1 MALGSLESEIMEV
14 LWGARRPLTVREALD
29 ALNDNRTPP
38 LAYTTVLTVMSRLAE
53 KGALTRTTRG
63 RGHAYEPAA
72 ADEAALAVQGVLRTY
87 GDAAVSHFLD
97 QAATDPALRER
108 LQALL
113 EKDS

>member
-1 MALGSLESEIMEV
+1 VLGSLEAQIMDIF
-14 LWGARRPLTVREALD
+14 WATRKPLTVRETLEL
-29 ALNDNRTPP
+29 LNVDRTPP

-53 KGALTRTTRG
+53 KGALVRTAQG
-63 RGHAYEPAA
+63 RGHTYAPAA
-72 ADEAALAVQGVLRTY
+72 EDEAALAVQGVLRTY

>member
-1 MALGSLESEIMEV
+1 MALGSLESEIMDV
-14 LWGARRPLTVREALD
+14 LWAAREPLTVRETLEG
-29 ALNDNRTPP
+29 LNVDRIPP

-63 RGHAYEPAA
+63 RGHAYAPAA

-87 GDAAVSHFLD
+87 GDAAVSRFLD

>member
-1 MALGSLESEIMEV
+1 MALGSLESQIMDV
-14 LWGARRPLTVREALD
+14 LWAAEKPLTVRETLD
-29 ALNDNRTPP
+29 ALNQDRTPA

-53 KGALTRTTRG
+53 KGALTRTARG
-63 RGHAYEPAA
+63 RGHAYAPAA

-97 QAATDPALRER
+97 QASNDPVLRER

-113 EKDS
+113 EKES

>member
-1 MALGSLESEIMEV
+1 MLGSLESQIMEV
-14 LWGARRPLTVREALD
+14 FWTARRPLTVRETLD
-29 ALNDNRTPP
+29 LLNADRTPP

-53 KGALTRTTRG
+53 KGALVRKAQG
-63 RGHAYEPAA
+63 RGHTYAPAA
-72 ADEAALAVQGVLRTY
+72 EDEAALAVQGVLRTY

-97 QAATDPALRER
+97 QAATDPDLRKR